1 MTGTIAILV
10 FIISLS
16 FGVETKQDCKYDNIR
31 IVIRSEEKY
40 LNDIE
45 HSLGIHLFYFDSK
58 INDNLFIFV
67 MKTVE
72 LKHRQLLSHIELAV
86 LQRSNQHIEKMAQS
100 YNLYQVSPLSLRSA
114 TYSSDRHQS
123 EQWNAPNFMNLC
135 SPHFDQALG
144 IDQSWIEHNVSGR
157 GIVVGVTDVG
167 INANNRFIH
176 GNINFDLS
184 YNFVDN
190 ITQTSHTVLP
200 GILESSSKTGHAI
213 ACAGLIARPNTGDKC
228 VFCGTGVAHEAKLAD
243 LQIAKIR
250 EKSWMFQ
257 GIDSA
262 IYSRALAYRRDA
274 IHIFSNS
281 WAAKKALIKSAFY
294 EEDVLTEGVRE
305 GRNGLG
311 TVYVFPA
318 GYPGSGLANHIGSI
332 TVACLGVN
340 GSVADVS
347 KVNAAALVSVFC
359 NGRKRNDQRMIT
371 VGHSDRRCDTSFG
384 GESAATAIVSGMIA
398 LLLEAHPALTARDV
412 KHILI
417 ESSSRFGI
425 EATPDFLHNTAGK
438 YYHPNVGFGLP
449 DSSKMV
455 LLGRH
460 WKQLTPL
467 STRTLIISKTAYHTD
482 DLDWYVQELY
492 DNTSCDTAPC
502 IEKMEE
508 VLFEIEFVYSKQRLM
523 KLWAKSP
530 SGTES
535 TLAELEPSAKG
546 DTAKHVN
553 TTTFRSNH
561 FWGENSRGRW
571 HVYIGCKYS
580 MAYPFPAGACHVAN
594 ASIAIHG
601 TVETDKTPHHSY
613 MDTDDGD
620 KINRYNLPTDGKPI
634 TNNGIIANN
643 LNANNINIYNNEYNS
658 VIVPLLILPT
668 VFLAAVS
675 CWYVC
680 LRRVR

>member
-58 INDNLFIFV
+58 
-67 MKTVE
+67 
-72 LKHRQLLSHIELAV
+72 
-86 LQRSNQHIEKMAQS
+86 
-100 YNLYQVSPLSLRSA
+100 
-114 TYSSDRHQS
+114 
-123 EQWNAPNFMNLC
+123 NFMNLC

-167 INANNRFIH
+167 INANN
-176 GNINFDLS
+176 S
-184 YNFVDN
+184 
-190 ITQTSHTVLP
+190 
-200 GILESSSKTGHAI
+200 HAI

-553 TTTFRSNH
+553 TTTFR
-561 FWGENSRGRW
+561 
-571 HVYIGCKYS
+571 
-580 MAYPFPAGACHVAN
+580 
-594 ASIAIHG
+594 
-601 TVETDKTPHHSY
+601 
-613 MDTDDGD
+613 
-620 KINRYNLPTDGKPI
+620 
-634 TNNGIIANN
+634 
-643 LNANNINIYNNEYNS
+643 
-658 VIVPLLILPT
+658 
-668 VFLAAVS
+668 
-675 CWYVC
+675 
-680 LRRVR
+680 